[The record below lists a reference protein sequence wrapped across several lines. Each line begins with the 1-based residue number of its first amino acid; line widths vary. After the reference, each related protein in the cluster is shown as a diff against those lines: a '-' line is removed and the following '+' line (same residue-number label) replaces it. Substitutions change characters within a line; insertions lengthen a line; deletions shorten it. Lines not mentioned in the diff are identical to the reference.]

1 MQRWQWLLPREV
13 DWSKSFVGGDSSSH
27 VEQEL
32 VSPFDHPVLL
42 WDAGLMLFTMKAI
55 LLAITDEFQ

>member
-1 MQRWQWLLPREV
+1 MDR
-13 DWSKSFVGGDSSSH
+13 SKSFVGGDASGH